1 MPCTI
6 TPNNFL
12 IIIAKYYVFLTY
24 LRFFLRRS
32 LSFIRA
38 ISSYI
43 SPLFNLLEVI
53 IFEVSRYLSN

>member
-1 MPCTI
+1 MPYTI

-12 IIIAKYYVFLTY
+12 IIITKCYVFLTH

-53 IFEVSRYLSN
+53 IFEVSRYLSD

>member
-1 MPCTI
+1 MPYTI

-12 IIIAKYYVFLTY
+12 IIIAECHVFLTY

-38 ISSYI
+38 VSSYI

-53 IFEVSRYLSN
+53 IFEVSRYLSD

>member
-1 MPCTI
+1 MPYTI
-6 TPNNFL
+6 TLNNFL

-24 LRFFLRRS
+24 LKFFLRRS

-38 ISSYI
+38 ISSHI
-43 SPLFNLLEVI
+43 SPLFNLLKVI